1 VSLSLKLAVLFAIAL
16 AMFNGQCVANCMA
29 LPCQSQDDP
38 ALPPCHQHH
47 QQEPKICAQPA
58 ALGDSATVA
67 QSLIFLAN
75 VRPIVAI
82 DLALEHRPQVLERV
96 SPPAAPPPLPLPLRI

>member
-1 VSLSLKLAVLFAIAL
+1 VSLPLKLTALVAIAL
-16 AMFNGQCVANCMA
+16 GLFNGQCVANCMV

-38 ALPPCHQHH
+38 ALPPCH

-67 QSLIFLAN
+67 QSLVFLAT
-75 VRPIVAI
+75 VGPVASI
-82 DLALEHRPQVLERV
+82 DFAIEHRPQALEWIA
-96 SPPAAPPPLPLPLRI
+96 PPDAPPPIPLTLRI